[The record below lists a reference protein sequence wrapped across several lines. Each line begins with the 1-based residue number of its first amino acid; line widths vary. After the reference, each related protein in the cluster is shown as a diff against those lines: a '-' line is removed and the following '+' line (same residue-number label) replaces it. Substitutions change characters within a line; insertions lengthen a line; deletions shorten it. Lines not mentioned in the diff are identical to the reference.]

1 MLQKL
6 RDSSAPVALAGD
18 ARHDSMG
25 HSAKY
30 GAYSMYSCSDSS
42 VVHFH
47 LVQVCLS
54 PMVYK

>member
-1 MLQKL
+1 MLQRL
-6 RDSSAPVALAGD
+6 RDSSDQVALAGD
-18 ARHDSMG
+18 ARYDGMG

-30 GAYSMYSCSDSS
+30 GAHSMYSCSDSS

-54 PMVYK
+54 VVQK